1 MPKVERDQ
9 LTGTLKL
16 IAPKE
21 RKHEMATYQPSK
33 IPDPKKWK
41 SETKEKLGKG
51 EYHDNYEYLDLAKE
65 KNDFIKHENDKIMFN
80 KARKKL
86 AQLASNK
93 FGDIKNMFKM
103 FDYDNNGTVSLDEF
117 SRGLKRRNLEAL
129 FSREQQRILFEY
141 IDKDKNEQLDVQ
153 EFIHF
158 LSPGNG
164 PGNSELDGMPSSR
177 STMSKFGRPEVKK
190 KEKKMDPVVQRVKDM
205 IVDRLVARRRAHKMD
220 DSQAVNSEY
229 LIQIF
234 KQWDDSMT
242 GYLTP
247 DEFCGALGERHLNLG
262 VSKSDMD
269 KVLNELDA
277 DHNGEIS
284 YKEFAKFVQVHD
296 IDPEYNPF
304 FDSRQRALNNLDR
317 IANKPWQWQKETDN
331 AIAHQAAMFK
341 AIEADNATT
350 LKYRAE
356 RQRQEEASIP
366 QETNMMNNKSRPH
379 TVSGSRG
386 GVGLAPENM
395 KRTLSKVNSS
405 AELFEEMR
413 AKKAE
418 QLAAICPRFRPLP
431 PTDWKRT
438 GCGGDGVDPNA
449 GGYYQ
454 PMTMSTTTTND
465 YYPPLHYVPNQD
477 IKRDLKSDAQK
488 GFEEKMF
495 QTVKRKKRTDANFR
509 VIMERVKRQEQM
521 EHMNND
527 QKLREKSHQMLTYYK
542 QIYTADNKLQKKN
555 GFGFESKKHP
565 EFAHRMWGGT
575 TESPFHV
582 SHMHKKPA
590 VLFRT
595 TSSDFGAHSAK
606 RLPSKAS
613 SKRDLSRSQSSI
625 FA

>member
-1 MPKVERDQ
+1 
-9 LTGTLKL
+9 
-16 IAPKE
+16 
-21 RKHEMATYQPSK
+21 
-33 IPDPKKWK
+33 
-41 SETKEKLGKG
+41 
-51 EYHDNYEYLDLAKE
+51 
-65 KNDFIKHENDKIMFN
+65 
-80 KARKKL
+80 
-86 AQLASNK
+86 
-93 FGDIKNMFKM
+93 
-103 FDYDNNGTVSLDEF
+103 
-117 SRGLKRRNLEAL
+117 
-129 FSREQQRILFEY
+129 
-141 IDKDKNEQLDVQ
+141 
-153 EFIHF
+153 
-158 LSPGNG
+158 
-164 PGNSELDGMPSSR
+164 
-177 STMSKFGRPEVKK
+177 
-190 KEKKMDPVVQRVKDM
+190 
-205 IVDRLVARRRAHKMD
+205 
-220 DSQAVNSEY
+220 
-229 LIQIF
+229 
-234 KQWDDSMT
+234 
-242 GYLTP
+242 
-247 DEFCGALGERHLNLG
+247 
-262 VSKSDMD
+262 
-269 KVLNELDA
+269 
-277 DHNGEIS
+277 
-284 YKEFAKFVQVHD
+284 
-296 IDPEYNPF
+296 
-304 FDSRQRALNNLDR
+304 
-317 IANKPWQWQKETDN
+317 
-331 AIAHQAAMFK
+331 
-341 AIEADNATT
+341 
-350 LKYRAE
+350 
-356 RQRQEEASIP
+356 
-366 QETNMMNNKSRPH
+366 
-379 TVSGSRG
+379 
-386 GVGLAPENM
+386 M